1 MGFIPPMRFLST
13 LALLL
18 TATLLPAQDFDF
30 KGVPADYAVTFA
42 TASSRGLKISDSP
55 EAKAFKARIEKLV
68 ADLDKSGKDSKAMQA
83 AIVNATGLDLESPD
97 NRYAGGFS
105 MTKDGSFTGGLI
117 VRARHDSAKLAAHAK
132 AKMCR
137 ACRPAPSKAGRS
149 RN

>member
-68 ADLDKSGKDSKAMQA
+68 ADLDKSGQDSKAMQA
-83 AIVNATGLDLESPD
+83 AIVKATGLDLESPD

-132 AKMCR
+132 AKNV
-137 ACRPAPSKAGRS
+137 PSLQAGAVKGWKIQ
-149 RN
+149 